1 MGPIPPDNCGTHRA
15 KTSPHPQNEV
25 RNAGHRRSTPRPF
38 SVAADEEVATT
49 GTVTFPAAEVHVTS
63 LLLALLD
70 RLVSQEAARTNAAQ
84 ASADLIRNRRQLK
97 DVEAFLNQHL
107 RDQSN
112 GQQPETA
119 EEPADPA
126 CANTEGADP
135 WDLPAITHGR

>member
-1 MGPIPPDNCGTHRA
+1 MGPIPPDSCGTPRA

-25 RNAGHRRSTPRPF
+25 RNVGHRRSTPSPF
-38 SVAADEEVATT
+38 SVAADEKLATT
-49 GTVTFPAAEVHVTS
+49 GTPTFPPAEVLVTS

-84 ASADLIRNRRQLK
+84 ASAHLIHNRRQLE

-107 RDQSN
+107 RDQNN
-112 GQQPETA
+112 GQQPETP
-119 EEPADPA
+119 EDPADPA
-126 CANTEGADP
+126 CADAEDADL

>member
-1 MGPIPPDNCGTHRA
+1 MGPIPPDNCGTPRA

-25 RNAGHRRSTPRPF
+25 RNVGHRRSTPSPF
-38 SVAADEEVATT
+38 SVAADVL
-49 GTVTFPAAEVHVTS
+49 VTS

-70 RLVSQEAARTNAAQ
+70 RLVSQDAARTNAAQ
-84 ASADLIRNRRQLK
+84 ASAHLIHNRRQLE
-97 DVEAFLNQHL
+97 DVEAFLNQHR
-107 RDQSN
+107 RDQNN

-126 CANTEGADP
+126 CADAEGADL